1 MAKIY
6 ISSTYSDLKEY
17 REKVYRTLHQW
28 GHQVIAMEDYVA
40 SDQRPLDRCLADVAG
55 CDLYVGIFAW
65 RYGYVPDR
73 DNPAGLSVT
82 ELEYRQAGEAGLP
95 RLVFLL
101 DDDAPW
107 PPTQSETVTDPEG
120 GGRRI
125 LALRAE
131 LKKDKLVSFFK
142 NADEL
147 ANQVSRAVQKQ
158 VAGQAPVVAFD
169 AQAVQALFVDHMRRF
184 AGARSEEDALHRY
197 LDLRLQATQAQEQA
211 QKEGGTVELPAGRWD
226 YLVGYPA
233 NILVTGEAGSG
244 KSTLL
249 LHEVYHLAAQA
260 ETAPDARLPLYLPLG
275 SYAGGGDTALLE
287 LAGAAN
293 KLPREGLAA
302 LWQKKQRPICLFL
315 DGVED
320 VPDRHFPALSAA
332 ILGLCQAGAG
342 THSVIVACRP
352 GPFADSFSAEAARL
366 ACPFSHFILLPLN
379 DGEIFTLLNRYEARE
394 LARLLDDRL
403 REVVQSPDLLSGL
416 AQSVHLVEEA
426 EIPRNAGQIYRLLVD
441 RYLMGDDA
449 GSYDYALVKRPI
461 LATLA
466 YRMLAGDQSA
476 LPRDESLYAAVAAE
490 LEKLDARYRRR
501 RKAMPRGWSAE
512 ELLDELCATPL
523 LARGGDSAQL
533 RFAKRGYQDYFAATY
548 LDLLGVRSPEMQA
561 LVPGLDPQ
569 AWIRPMILLL
579 GLQPEAGGL
588 FDALYAGDARF
599 AVQLWIENR
608 PSGVEAPGLI
618 VAACRQQGDKL
629 RTSPLGGITEPVTA
643 RLLTGLLAGP
653 DPRRRL
659 QALGAAAQW
668 GVGAADFL
676 LAAAEDEQPLIQA
689 TAWYAL
695 LHLGE
700 PDTWNDAYRPLPPLL
715 EVTDGG
721 LRFSGRGG
729 GRLQVGPL
737 TLLQVPRP
745 ALLTLDVEIGRLDFD
760 PFAADTETK
769 FAPLATPPVLLA
781 AALFEAKGQVDW
793 VDLTLRYCLIADQA
807 ASLLPK
813 LGQRPGLKKLAKQV
827 RDRAASYASLGTLLA
842 DDLGYDWSPPGPL
855 GLSGKDAG
863 QAKKAYTWL
872 RRWYSLA
879 NQARASAIA
888 PAGLSWRPGQGGDS
902 KIALEQ
908 NVKEVQGEVVAVR
921 IDKIEPLGAGPGQTA
936 TYTAI
941 SFRQAIGQVDGGQVR
956 GVVIDQL
963 YGADD
968 LLPLRLR
975 IDGQVT
981 VERAT
986 GGEIAFLQVRQ
997 HFGKNQPWSVTGH
1010 LRIGELAGSR
1020 LVGVAIEEME
1030 GGKG

>member
-6 ISSTYSDLKEY
+6 ISSTYGDLKEY
-17 REKVYRTLHQW
+17 REKVYRILSQW

-40 SDQRPLDRCLADVAG
+40 SDQRPLDKCLADVAG

-73 DNPAGLSVT
+73 DNPAGLSIT

-101 DDDAPW
+101 ADDAPW
-107 PPTQSETVTDPEG
+107 PPTLNEAVSDPAG
-120 GGRRI
+120 GGKRI

-131 LKKDKLVSFFK
+131 LKKDKTVSFFR
-142 NADEL
+142 NPDEL
-147 ANQVSRAVQKQ
+147 ANQASRAVQKQ
-158 VAGQAPVVAFD
+158 VAGQAPVLAFD
-169 AQAVQALFVDHMRRF
+169 AQAAQAQFVDHMRRF
-184 AGARSEEDALHRY
+184 AGARSEEDALRRY

-211 QKEGGTVELPAGRWD
+211 QKEGKTAELPAGRWD
-226 YLVGYPA
+226 YLVSYPA
-233 NILVTGEAGSG
+233 NVLVTGEAGSG

-249 LHEVYHLAAQA
+249 LHEVYRLAGQV
-260 ETAPDARLPLYLPLG
+260 ESAPDARLPLYLSLG
-275 SYAGGGDTALLE
+275 SYVGGDAAALLE

-293 KLPREGLAA
+293 KLARDGLATV
-302 LWQKKQRPICLFL
+302 WQKKQRPICLFL

-320 VPDRHFPALSAA
+320 VPERLIPALSAA
-332 ILGLCQAGAG
+332 ILGLCQTGAG

-352 GPFADSFSAEAARL
+352 GSFEDSFSAG
-366 ACPFSHFILLPLN
+366 PFSRFILLPLN
-379 DGEIFTLLNRYEARE
+379 DGEIFTLLSRYEARD

-441 RYLMGDDA
+441 RFLMGDDA
-449 GSYDYALVKRPI
+449 GRYDYPLVKRPI
-461 LATLA
+461 LAYLA

-476 LPRDESLYAAVAAE
+476 LPCDESLYAAVAAE
-490 LEKLDARYRRR
+490 LEKLDTRYRRR
-501 RKAMPRGWSAE
+501 RKTMPEAWSAE

-523 LARGGDSAQL
+523 LAHGGDCAQI
-533 RFAKRGYQDYFAATY
+533 RFAKRGYQDYFAAAY
-548 LDLLGVRSPEMQA
+548 LDLLGVRSPEVQA
-561 LVPGLDPQ
+561 MLPSLDPK
-569 AWIRPMILLL
+569 AVIRPMILLL
-579 GLQPEAGGL
+579 GLQPAAGSL

-618 VAACRQQGDKL
+618 VTAFRQQGDKL
-629 RTSPLGGITEPVTA
+629 RASPLGGVSEPVTA
-643 RLLTGLLAGP
+643 RLLAGLLASP
-653 DPRRRL
+653 DPRQRL

-668 GVGAADFL
+668 GVGAADAL

-689 TAWYAL
+689 AAWYAL

-700 PDTWNDAYRPLPPLL
+700 PDPWSDAYRPLPPLL

-721 LRFSGRGG
+721 LRCSSRGG
-729 GRLQVGPL
+729 GRLQIGPL
-737 TLLQVPRP
+737 TLLQVPKP
-745 ALLTLDVEIGRLDFD
+745 ALLALDVEIGCLDFD
-760 PFAADTETK
+760 PFAAETK
-769 FAPLATPPVLLA
+769 FAPLATPPLLLA
-781 AALFEAKGQVDW
+781 AALFEAGGQVDW
-793 VDLTLRYCLIADQA
+793 VDLALRCCLIADQT

-813 LGQRPGLKKLAKQV
+813 LGQRPGLKKLAKQL
-827 RDRAASYASLGTLLA
+827 RDRAASYASLGALLA
-842 DDLGYDWSPPGPL
+842 ADLGHDWSPAGPI
-855 GLSGKDAG
+855 SPSERDAG

-879 NQARASAIA
+879 NQARAAAIA
-888 PAGLSWRPGQGGDS
+888 PAGPSSRPGQGGDS

-908 NVKEVQGEVVAVR
+908 NVKQVQGEVIAVS
-921 IDKIEPLGAGPGQTA
+921 IEKVEPLQVQGAGAAPEQTA
-936 TYTAI
+936 SYTAI
-941 SFRQAIGQVDGGQVR
+941 SFKQAIGEVDGGKVR
-956 GVVIDQL
+956 GVVIGQL
-963 YGADD
+963 VGADD

-975 IDGQVT
+975 IDGEVA

-986 GGEIAFLQVRQ
+986 AAEIAFLQVRQ
-997 HFGKNQPWSVTGH
+997 HMGKTQPWAVTGR
-1010 LRIGELAGSR
+1010 LRIGEFAASR
-1020 LVGVAIEEME
+1020 LLGVVIGEVEEE
-1030 GGKG
+1030 KG